1 MLTWAELTAA
11 HSSEV
16 SIKIIQKT
24 MASADPKLCLTTRRY
39 EMIEKYFTVDILQCW
54 ELVNAK
60 FLKCW
65 HRGNTYSLDEN
76 ICPSEGSV
84 K

>member
-54 ELVNAK
+54 ELVNAN
-60 FLKCW
+60 FLNMLAPW
-65 HRGNTYSLDEN
+65 RHLLPGREYLSFQRE
-76 ICPSEGSV
+76 V
-84 K
+84 